1 MIHSIKD
8 ILYVL
13 KYFKKENISLL
24 VILMLL
30 VSFLELVGVSLI
42 FPFITSLLG
51 QELSEN
57 IFFNFINSNLSFVD
71 LKNISVFLIL
81 IVLIFYILKNF
92 FIIYVVSKQTR
103 YSMHLVTLIRNDF
116 FKRYIHQKY
125 VDFVK
130 KDQSEMISN
139 VMNIS
144 ADFGSTFIS
153 NLLIFISELF
163 IILSLTSLLLF
174 FNFKLTICII
184 IIFSFIMFFYIRYI
198 SPRLKVSGN
207 MRIES
212 DQRVIDYSKLSFQN
226 IKELKIFNKEN
237 FFIKLFDENALKS
250 ENSNYFYNV
259 SAQYPR
265 IGMEIFAVLGI
276 ALLTILMNYFGFEN
290 EIILTT
296 LAFFGIAIFRILPSA
311 NKLMFSFQAVRFS
324 KNTVEVIKKE
334 ISKNHDFFDKA
345 DQKDIELK
353 FKKNIVLRNIYYK
366 YEKNFVID
374 NLNLEIKK
382 NSFVGIKGESGSGKS
397 TLMDLLMGLI
407 EPNSGYLLVDNQ
419 NISKNFKNWQM
430 KCGYVAQNIFLMNDT
445 IAANVAFGVEKSD
458 IDIRK
463 VRDSLK
469 KADLYAVVNELD
481 KKEGTFIGENG
492 LMFSGGQRQRLA
504 IARALYRNPEIIF
517 FDEATSALDN
527 KTAINVLDSINKLKK
542 DITIIFISHDK
553 IIDQYCDQT
562 INLNK

>member
-30 VSFLELVGVSLI
+30 VSFLELLGISLI

-51 QELSEN
+51 QDLSEN
-57 IFFNFINSNLSFVD
+57 IYINFINSNLSFIE
-71 LKNISVFLIL
+71 LTNISVFLII

-163 IILSLTSLLLF
+163 IILSLTGLLLF

-290 EIILTT
+290 RVILTT

-334 ISKNHDFFDKA
+334 ISKNYNFFNTI
-345 DQKDIELK
+345 DQKNIELK
-353 FKKNIVLRNIYYK
+353 FKKNIVLKNIYYK

-374 NLNLEIKK
+374 NLSLEIKK

-407 EPNSGYLLVDNQ
+407 EPNSGYVLVDDQ
-419 NISKNFKNWQM
+419 NISKNFKSWQM

-445 IAANVAFGVEKSD
+445 MAANVAFGVEKSD
-458 IDIRK
+458 IDIWK

-469 KADLYAVVNELD
+469 KADLYDVVDELED
-481 KKEGTFIGENG
+481 KESTFIGENG
-492 LMFSGGQRQRLA
+492 LMLSGGQRQRLA

-553 IIDQYCDQT
+553 IIDKYCDQT
-562 INLNK
+562 INLKK